1 MLTAAVGRDALL
13 GQGIHGLR
21 GVDLDALARQHLAH
35 AEAEDLHEA
44 AHRFDIQVA
53 EPRFPKLKIL
63 VMYECLRLLA

>member
-21 GVDLDALARQHLAH
+21 GVDLDALARQDLAH
-35 AEAEDLHEA
+35 AEVKDLREA
-44 AHRFDIQVA
+44 DDRLDIRVT

-63 VMYECLRLLA
+63 VMYERLRLLA